1 MIVAVSMVRDEED
14 ILPYT
19 LDLMLSQVDHAII
32 ADNLSVDGT
41 RAILESFG
49 DQVTIVEDTEPGY
62 YQADKMTNLAHRAGD
77 MGADWVIPFDADEA
91 WWLPD
96 LNRIDADI
104 VTSRPLVY
112 VPHNP
117 AGPNPITDWHW
128 RKPDPEPQH
137 KVCFRYHPNAQLHMG
152 QHDVT
157 MPGRK
162 VEAATVRHYQYRSL
176 EQVRR
181 KVRNGVQAY
190 DASDLP
196 ALYGSHWRN
205 LNAFDD
211 RDLWQW
217 WDDYCNTDIVHD
229 P

>member
-1 MIVAVSMVRDEED
+1 MVRDEED

-19 LDLMLSQVDHAII
+19 LELMMSQVDHAII

-41 RAILESFG
+41 RAILESF
-49 DQVTIVEDTEPGY
+49 DNVTVVEDREVGY
-62 YQADKMTNLAHRAGD
+62 FQADKMTNLAHQAGD
-77 MGADWVIPFDADEA
+77 MGATWVVPFDADEA

-96 LNRIDADI
+96 FDRIDADV
-104 VTSRPLVY
+104 VTARPYVY
-112 VPHNP
+112 VPHKP
-117 AGPNPITDWHW
+117 SGPNPVTGWHW
-128 RKPDPEPQH
+128 RMPEPERQN
-137 KVCFRYHPNAQLHMG
+137 KVCFRYDPNAQLHMG

-157 MPGRK
+157 RPGHR

-196 ALYGSHWRN
+196 PLYGSHWRN
-205 LNAFDD
+205 LDAFDD
-211 RDLWQW
+211 KDLWAW
-217 WDDYCNTDIVHD
+217 WNEYLHQDLVFD